1 MVPTLSL
8 NEWTVLCLLAE
19 QPAHGFALARHL
31 EPASDLGRIITVRR
45 PLVYRALDRVV
56 AAQLA
61 EPHLTEPGAAGP
73 RRTKYRITPE
83 GQRAATTWMSTPVTH
98 VRDLRIEFLVKMRLY
113 ERSDNDPS
121 PLVRAQRATLA
132 ATLDQLRELGKDADV
147 VEQWRHHNAIAV
159 THFLEALNPS
169 TPHPFS

>member
-1 MVPTLSL
+1 
-8 NEWTVLCLLAE
+8 
-19 QPAHGFALARHL
+19 
-31 EPASDLGRIITVRR
+31 
-45 PLVYRALDRVV
+45 
-56 AAQLA
+56 
-61 EPHLTEPGAAGP
+61 
-73 RRTKYRITPE
+73 
-83 GQRAATTWMSTPVTH
+83 MSTPVTH

-132 ATLDQLRELGKDADV
+132 ATLDQLRELSNDADV
-147 VEQWRHHNAIAV
+147 VEQWRHYNAIAV